1 MRILYISPYAPERCG
16 IGDYTASFAR
26 TVRALGHD
34 AGVLSASGTDGAPD
48 EVLMALPRSR
58 RRVSALVERVSAFDP
73 DVVHLEF
80 AVASY
85 GTQLPVL
92 LKLLRELRPLRA
104 QVFATLHEVTRDT
117 ESLRGPGRALYRR
130 VSSVVDRIVVHTEES
145 RRTLVESVGV
155 GDAPIEL
162 VPHPRADLP
171 APTAGAE
178 ELRARF
184 GLGRARVLLA
194 FGFIHV
200 DKGLDDLVRALPL
213 LRARDDMRVVVA
225 GDVRRRQGMWRI
237 FELRDRLHL
246 RKVRRLIAQHGL
258 DGRVAFTGYVPA
270 GEMRPWFELCEA
282 AVLPYTRIE
291 QSGVA
296 NLAAAAGAP
305 ILASRVGGL
314 VQEGSDPRWS
324 FPASDPERMAAVID
338 KFLAHDRPEDARW
351 QVAAPPLA
359 EAVADTLA
367 LYEGAAPAERV
378 EDRDVQY
385 A

>member
-16 IGDYTASFAR
+16 IGDYTAAFAR
-26 TVRALGHD
+26 TVRGFGHEVGI
-34 AGVLSASGTDGAPD
+34 ASASGIDAAPD
-48 EVLMALPRSR
+48 EVLMALPRAR
-58 RRVSALVERVSAFDP
+58 RDVPELRDRIAAWDP

-85 GTQLPVL
+85 GTRLPVL
-92 LKLLRELRPLRA
+92 LKLLGELRPLRA
-104 QVFATLHEVTRDT
+104 RVFATLHEVTRDT

-130 VSSVVDRIVVHTEES
+130 VARLVDRVVVHTDVS
-145 RRTLVESVGV
+145 KRALTDRVGV
-155 GDAPIEL
+155 ASTPIEL

-171 APTAGAE
+171 AATATPD

-184 GLGRARVLLA
+184 GLGGSRVLLA

-200 DKGLDDLVRALPL
+200 DKGLDDLIAALHL
-213 LRARDDMRVVVA
+213 LRAHEDVRVVVA
-225 GDVRRRQGMWRI
+225 GDVRRRHGIWRV
-237 FELRDRLHL
+237 FELRDLLHL
-246 RKVRRLIAQHGL
+246 RRVRRLIERHRLG
-258 DGRVAFTGYVPA
+258 GRVTFTGYVPA
-270 GEMRPWFELCEA
+270 GEVRPWFELCEA
-282 AVLPYTRIE
+282 AILPYTRIE

-324 FPASDPERMAAVID
+324 FPAGDPERMAGVIEA
-338 KFLAHDRPEDARW
+338 FLAHDRHEDARW
-351 QVAAPPLA
+351 QVAAPPLS
-359 EAVADTLA
+359 EAVAETLA
-367 LYEGAAPAERV
+367 LYEAAPIPKRA

>member
-16 IGDYTASFAR
+16 IGDYTASFVR
-26 TVRALGHD
+26 TAGGLGQD
-34 AGVLSASGTDGAPD
+34 VGVLSLSGLEDAPD
-48 EVLMALPRSR
+48 EVVLELPRSPGGVTELR
-58 RRVSALVERVSAFDP
+58 DRIAAWDP

-85 GTQLPVL
+85 GTRLPVL
-92 LKLLRELRPLRA
+92 LGLLRELRPLRA

-117 ESLRGPGRALYRR
+117 DSLRAPGRALYRR
-130 VSSVVDRIVVHTEES
+130 VVSLVDRVLVHTEES
-145 RRTLVESVGV
+145 RRALADSVGANGTRV
-155 GDAPIEL
+155 EL
-162 VPHPRADLP
+162 VPHPRAELP
-171 APTAGAE
+171 APTASAE

-184 GLGRARVLLA
+184 GLGRAPVLLA

-200 DKGLDDLVRALPL
+200 DKGLDDLVQALHL
-213 LRARDDMRVVVA
+213 LPSRHDVRVVVA
-225 GDVRRRQGMWRI
+225 GDVRSRHGLWRV

-246 RKVRRLIAQHGL
+246 RKVRRLIARFGL
-258 DGRVAFTGYVPA
+258 DERVVFTGYVPA
-270 GEMRPWFELCEA
+270 GEMRPWFELCDA

-324 FPASDPERMAAVID
+324 FPASDPEAMAAVIER
-338 KFLAHDRPEDARW
+338 FLEHDRREDARW
-351 QVAAPPLA
+351 QVAAPPLGDT
-359 EAVADTLA
+359 VAKTLA
-367 LYEGAAPAERV
+367 LYEGASTTDRAE
-378 EDRDVQY
+378 ERDVQY